1 VDLVRV
7 CADRDVLVP
16 HQDPWK
22 GISGIAKRVRE
33 FGTAWNETDYMEM
46 LKVSL
51 RTPMCPGLI
60 PRGPIDMLVT
70 EHSMFGLGL
79 RADWGGE
86 LGRSVAF
93 REPYISRETP
103 QGEVIILPTQS
114 NGDLDVIV
122 SAEEIVLERLM
133 ADVEMSTVCKNVCVR
148 HNVLESFASMAMKK
162 AKL

>member
-1 VDLVRV
+1 
-7 CADRDVLVP
+7 
-16 HQDPWK
+16 
-22 GISGIAKRVRE
+22 
-33 FGTAWNETDYMEM
+33 ME
-46 LKVSL
+46 LLEISL

-70 EHSMFGLGL
+70 EHSLFGLGL

-86 LGRSVAF
+86 LGCSVAL

-103 QGEVIILPTQS
+103 RGEVIILPRQP
-114 NGDLDVIV
+114 NGDLEVII

-133 ADVEMSTVCKNVCVR
+133 EDVEMSTVCENVCVR
-148 HNVLESFASMAMKK
+148 HNVLESFASVTMKK